1 MFFLPF
7 GNGGKTKYWKV
18 SKAEETITYAFHKR
32 KSAGQSFG
40 MIWAP
45 KQSTSGLLARGQLR
59 TRNLEILIIYT
70 VRHDGPG
77 MQTQQAMFR
86 ALK

>member
-1 MFFLPF
+1 MEGRLGVDRF
-7 GNGGKTKYWKV
+7 
-18 SKAEETITYAFHKR
+18 SKGEETITYTFHKR

-77 MQTQQAMFR
+77 MQTQQNHVPCFEID
-86 ALK
+86 LLS